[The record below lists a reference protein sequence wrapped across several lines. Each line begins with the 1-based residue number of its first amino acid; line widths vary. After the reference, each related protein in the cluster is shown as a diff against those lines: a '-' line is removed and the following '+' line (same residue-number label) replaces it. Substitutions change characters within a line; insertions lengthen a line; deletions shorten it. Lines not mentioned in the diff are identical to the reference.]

1 MTTFTAYTLAGDGS
15 APRRVTLPE
24 PLIGPG
30 EILLETQL
38 TEVCGTDLHLQ
49 SGAMTG
55 VPYPV
60 IPGHFMVGTV
70 AKVVGYRLDMDG
82 ARIAEGDTLVFM
94 DVHGTCGHCWHCT
107 SGSTSNRCPHRQVYG
122 VTHSV
127 QEGPLGGWSQKVV
140 LRSDVHCCRLPP
152 GLSPERYIAAGC
164 ALPTALHALER
175 ANVQLHELVL
185 VQGAGPV
192 GLNIALL
199 ARASGARDVILL
211 DHSET
216 RLQLA
221 AKLGFAHAINVRG
234 GLHDTA
240 ARIRALADSRG
251 VDVAFEAT
259 GSPLA
264 VPEGLSLVRDGG
276 RYVVVGQYADRGEVA
291 INPHLHVNRKH
302 VTILGVWGIGLRHF
316 RSMLH
321 VLSRATATLDPALW
335 DLLATERY
343 ALQDVEQALED
354 VRAGVV
360 TKAILTVNSRP
371 DGGAA
376 KAFAPVGNLS

>member
-1 MTTFTAYTLAGDGS
+1 MTTFSAYTLAGDGS

-24 PLIGPG
+24 PALDPG
-30 EILLETQL
+30 EILLETQV

-49 SGAMTG
+49 SGAMSG

-60 IPGHFMVGTV
+60 IPGHFMVGKV
-70 AKVVGYRLDMDG
+70 AEVAGVRVDIDG
-82 ARIAEGDTLVFM
+82 ARIVEGDTLVFM

-127 QEGPLGGWSQKVV
+127 EEGPLGGWSEKVL
-140 LRSDVHCCRLPP
+140 LRSDVHCSHLPA
-152 GLSPERYIAAGC
+152 GVSPERYIAAGC

-175 ANVQLHELVL
+175 ANLQLHELVL

-211 DHSET
+211 DHSEA
-216 RLQLA
+216 RLRLA
-221 AKLGFAHAINVRG
+221 AQLGFIHVFNSSA
-234 GLHDTA
+234 GLERA
-240 ARIRALADSRG
+240 SVQIRSLADARG

-291 INPHLHVNRKH
+291 INPHLHVNPKH
-302 VTILGVWGIGLRHF
+302 VTILGVWGIDLRHF
-316 RSMLH
+316 RRMLH
-321 VLSRATATLDPALW
+321 VLNCPTATLDPALW

-343 ALQDVEQALED
+343 GLHEVNRALDD

-360 TKAILTVNSRP
+360 TKAILTVNSHV
-371 DGGAA
+371 DGTGA
-376 KAFAPVGNLS
+376 